1 MVYLY
6 WCNYLCD
13 HSKMFFFIHR
23 SQRIMHRRNQEILET
38 QMMTILTIFWKV
50 YVESRVIYLSCLF
63 FLKWCNY
70 LFVIGQNASALISF
84 TADHTSPKGKYFQNS
99 DNYRCSGDFLKGTW
113 WFRVFYFW
121 LALADVIHCAI
132 GQNTSFF

>member
-1 MVYLY
+1 MQLSLWSFKNV
-6 WCNYLCD
+6 
-13 HSKMFFFIHR
+13 FFFIHR

-50 YVESRVIYLSCLF
+50 YVESGVIYLSCLF
-63 FLKWCNY
+63 FLKWCNC

-84 TADHTSPKGKYFQNS
+84 TADHTSPKGKYLQNS
-99 DNYRCSGDFLKGTW
+99 DNDRCSGDFLKGTW

>member
-1 MVYLY
+1 MQLSL
-6 WCNYLCD
+6 WS
-13 HSKMFFFIHR
+13 SKNVFFYIHR
-23 SQRIMHRRNQEILET
+23 SQRIMHRPNQEILET
-38 QMMTILTIFWKV
+38 QMMNILTIFWKV
-50 YVESRVIYLSCLF
+50 YVESRVIYLSYLF

-84 TADHTSPKGKYFQNS
+84 TADHTSPKGKNLQNS
-99 DNYRCSGDFLKGTW
+99 DNDRCSGDFLKGTR

-121 LALADVIHCAI
+121 LALVDVIHCAI